1 MEGCSAATSQTG
13 GSRQQAEGRQAG
25 WTSWHNLCV
34 RRVESAKRSYNSIH
48 CNSKG
53 RPNVGWGCSAGA
65 VWWWGWVK
73 WGRHLIAQLLH
84 VLRVP
89 TAHPQAAHTAFTL
102 VWHIHAPNR
111 HKSQLLHTLP
121 RKLRPTN
128 ARAGTYSPAS
138 QAPPLS
144 SAPCTQTLSIH
155 SVMQNVAYQLTEA
168 KERERGGLEKCV
180 FTKFPSFVCD
190 LWFQAVI
197 SFI

>member
-1 MEGCSAATSQTG
+1 MERCSAATSQTG
-13 GSRQQAEGRQAG
+13 GSRQAG

-53 RPNVGWGCSAGA
+53 GPNVGGGCSAGA

-89 TAHPQAAHTAFTL
+89 TAHPQTAHTAFTL

-138 QAPPLS
+138 QAPTPCPLPL
-144 SAPCTQTLSIH
+144 AHKH
-155 SVMQNVAYQLTEA
+155 SLYIQLC
-168 KERERGGLEKCV
+168 KMLLISLRRQKRERERRAREMCV
-180 FTKFPSFVCD
+180 Y
-190 LWFQAVI
+190 
-197 SFI
+197 

>member
-1 MEGCSAATSQTG
+1 MWSQRSAVTIQYTATAKGDLMWEG
-13 GSRQQAEGRQAG
+13 
-25 WTSWHNLCV
+25 
-34 RRVESAKRSYNSIH
+34 
-48 CNSKG
+48 
-53 RPNVGWGCSAGA
+53 GA
-65 VWWWGWVK
+65 VQVLYGGWGWVK

-138 QAPPLS
+138 QGPSLFPIPTNTLYTFSYAKCCLS
-144 SAPCTQTLSIH
+144 
-155 SVMQNVAYQLTEA
+155 AYAGKRERE
-168 KERERGGLEKCV
+168 KERELEKCV

-190 LWFQAVI
+190 L
-197 SFI
+197 

>member
-1 MEGCSAATSQTG
+1 MWEGSG
-13 GSRQQAEGRQAG
+13 G
-25 WTSWHNLCV
+25 
-34 RRVESAKRSYNSIH
+34 
-48 CNSKG
+48 
-53 RPNVGWGCSAGA
+53 SAGA

-89 TAHPQAAHTAFTL
+89 TEHTQTAHTAFTL

-138 QAPPLS
+138 QGPSLS
-144 SAPCTQTLSIH
+144 TPCTQTILHTFSYAKCCLS
-155 SVMQNVAYQLTEA
+155 AYAGKREI
-168 KERERGGLEKCV
+168 EREREGAREMCV
-180 FTKFPSFVCD
+180 Y
-190 LWFQAVI
+190 
-197 SFI
+197 

>member
-1 MEGCSAATSQTG
+1 MERCSAATSQTG

-25 WTSWHNLCV
+25 QAGIICV
-34 RRVESAKRSYNSIH
+34 CGVWSQRSAVTIQYTATA
-48 CNSKG
+48 KG
-53 RPNVGWGCSAGA
+53 DLMWEGDGGSAGA
-65 VWWWGWVK
+65 AWWWGWVK

-138 QAPPLS
+138 QGPSLCT
-144 SAPCTQTLSIH
+144 PCTQPLSIH
-155 SVMQNVAYQLTEA
+155 SVMQNVAYQLTQA
-168 KERERGGLEKCV
+168 RERRREKERGG
-180 FTKFPSFVCD
+180 
-190 LWFQAVI
+190 
-197 SFI
+197 